1 MQEKIEL
8 KVSSWTIIKV
18 ILICLS
24 FYLLFL
30 IKDIIALFFVVL
42 ILTATLRPIVN
53 RWETK
58 IGRLPSVLTFLL
70 IAVAIIALSIYII
83 IPPVVEQLKQLVIA
97 FPDFVNHLTFLKPYS
112 AQIKNGISSLS
123 SNVGNITGSFVSIT
137 AGIFGGVISII
148 TATVMTVYLLLDKK
162 GIAEFIK
169 TVIPDQNEAIIGL
182 ARKVSRK
189 VGDWF
194 RGQML
199 LCAII
204 GVIDFIG
211 LVIIGVP
218 YALTL
223 ALISGIFEIIPTI
236 GPMLSGAIAILI
248 VIGVSPLKALL
259 VLILYIVVQQLENS
273 FIVPKIM
280 QKAVGLSP
288 VVIILAFL
296 IAAKL
301 MGVMGAILA
310 VPIAASLSV
319 LIKEWP
325 LIKSTLSKNA

>member
-1 MQEKIEL
+1 MGEKNEL
-8 KVSSWTIIKV
+8 KISSWTIIKV

-24 FYLLFL
+24 FYLIFL
-30 IKDIIALFFVVL
+30 IKDIIALFFIVL

-53 RWETK
+53 RWEAK

-70 IAVAIIALSIYII
+70 IAVAIIAAMVYII
-83 IPPVVEQLKQLVIA
+83 IPPVIEQLKQLIVA
-97 FPDFVNHLTFLKPYS
+97 FPDFFNHLTFLQSYAPQMK
-112 AQIKNGISSLS
+112 AALSSLA
-123 SNVGNITGSFVSIT
+123 NNIGNFTGSFVSIT
-137 AGIFGGVISII
+137 AGIFGGLVSII

-162 GIAEFIK
+162 GIADFVK
-169 TVIPDQNEAIIGL
+169 SFIPDQNGAVIEL

-194 RGQML
+194 RGQMF

-211 LVIIGVP
+211 LTIIGVP

-223 ALISGIFEIIPTI
+223 ALISGIFEIVPTI

-259 VLILYIVVQQLENS
+259 VLILYVVVQQLENS
-273 FIVPKIM
+273 FIVPKVM

-288 VVIILAFL
+288 VIIILAFL

-319 LIKEWP
+319 IIKEWP